1 MTTRRS
7 NIRSTVRVAGLAGA
21 TEQIRDA
28 ARHGLEEAAGFVFE
42 KSQEQV
48 PVEDGDL
55 KATGKVTM
63 QGDKAAISYGG
74 PYAVYQHELLGLKH
88 LHGGNAKFLER
99 PLVDERDR
107 EARIIADAIREVT
120 GGN

>member
-1 MTTRRS
+1 MSTRR
-7 NIRSTVRVAGLAGA
+7 NINSTIRVGG
-21 TEQIRDA
+21 IRDA
-28 ARHGLEEAAGFVFE
+28 AAEIVDAARAGLEEAAAFVLGE
-42 KSQEQV
+42 SQKQV

-74 PYAVYQHELLGLKH
+74 PYAVYQHELLHLKH
-88 LHGGNAKFLER
+88 LHGGNAKYLER
-99 PLVDERDR
+99 PLVDERER
-107 EARIIADAIREVT
+107 EAEIIAEAIRKVT